1 MPSLVRVVVASR
13 NPVKIEA
20 VRLGFERMFPEARLQ
35 VEGVSVESGVSRQ
48 PMTDGETLQGALNR
62 ACAARQAAPQAD
74 FWAGIEGGV
83 EEQDGTV
90 SAFAWVVI
98 LARQGM
104 GKARSATFDLPPAL
118 AELIRQGVEL
128 GEADDRLFERQ
139 NSKQQNGAVGL
150 LTGDVID
157 RARYYEQPVV
167 LALIPFKNP
176 HLYPRLGDRDAD
188 SEGARPA

>member
-1 MPSLVRVVVASR
+1 MSEGVLPPVLRVVAASG

-20 VRLGFERMFPEARLQ
+20 VRRGFERMFPQAEIEVQ
-35 VEGVSVESGVSRQ
+35 GVNVPSGVSHQ
-48 PMTDGETLQGALNR
+48 PMSDAETLQGALNR
-62 ACAARQAAPQAD
+62 ARAARQVQPQAD
-74 FWAGIEGGV
+74 FWAGVEGGI
-83 EEQDGTV
+83 EEQGGCL

-98 LARQGM
+98 LSAERC

-118 AELIRQGVEL
+118 AEMIRQGVEL
-128 GEADDRLFERQ
+128 GEADDRLFGRQ

-157 RARYYEQPVV
+157 RARYYEQAVV

-176 HLYPRLGDRDAD
+176 HLYPAG
-188 SEGARPA
+188 GVCK

>member
-1 MPSLVRVVVASR
+1 MSEAEKSSPLRVVVASQ

-20 VRLGFERMFPEARLQ
+20 VCRGFERMFPQAEIEVQ
-35 VEGVSVESGVSRQ
+35 GVNVPSGVSHQ
-48 PMTDGETLQGALNR
+48 PMSDAETLQGALNR
-62 ACAARQAAPQAD
+62 ARAARQVQPQAD
-74 FWAGIEGGV
+74 FWAGVEGGI
-83 EEQDGTV
+83 EEQGGCL

-98 LARQGM
+98 LSAERY

-118 AELIRQGVEL
+118 AEMIRQGVEL
-128 GEADDRLFERQ
+128 GEADDRLFGRQ

-157 RARYYEQPVV
+157 RARYYEQAVV

-176 HLYPRLGDRDAD
+176 HLYPAGGM
-188 SEGARPA
+188 EE